1 MRKGLTVLVVLFG
14 VLCAAVALWWGRPH
28 APQVTAPTAPAPRI
42 LTSGVVEAAEV
53 HAQLLAAAQ
62 EMPEPTMAP
71 AVAQVPGQAQVAA
84 VAALEESAQQ
94 PLSTVS
100 PEQELVIGFTGNV
113 VGETDPCG

>member
-1 MRKGLTVLVVLFG
+1 MRKGWMVLVVLLG
-14 VLCAAVALWWGRPH
+14 VLGAAVALWRPRSP
-28 APQVTAPTAPAPRI
+28 APQLTTSTAPAPRI

-62 EMPEPTMAP
+62 DMPEPTMAG
-71 AVAQVPGQAQVAA
+71 AVALVPGQAQVAA
-84 VAALEESAQQ
+84 VAALEESPQQ
-94 PLSTVS
+94 PLTTVP